1 VKSRAVKPN
10 LAAIPFLAI
19 SLFSACSSAQTGIAP
34 KSVDESKAKITILAF
49 FAARPGG
56 FSFPNAQLTQTG
68 PIIID
73 GSYRRMD
80 FKLTACTSNTP
91 QPSDLAEYDGSA
103 RFGLSQEGKW
113 YLTDV
118 TYSRPWTET
127 LPALAPQHKT
137 ADIEVK

>member
-1 VKSRAVKPN
+1 MKSHAVKPH

-19 SLFSACSSAQTGIAP
+19 SLLSACGSAQTAIAP
-34 KSVDESKAKITILAF
+34 NNLDESKAKITILVF
-49 FAARPGG
+49 FAGQPSG
-56 FSFPNAQLTQTG
+56 FTFPNAQLTETG

-80 FKLTACTSNTP
+80 FKLTVFTSDTP
-91 QPSDLAEYDGSA
+91 QLSDRAEYDGSA

-118 TYSRPWTET
+118 TYSRPSREDYPG
-127 LPALAPQHKT
+127 LDPQHKT